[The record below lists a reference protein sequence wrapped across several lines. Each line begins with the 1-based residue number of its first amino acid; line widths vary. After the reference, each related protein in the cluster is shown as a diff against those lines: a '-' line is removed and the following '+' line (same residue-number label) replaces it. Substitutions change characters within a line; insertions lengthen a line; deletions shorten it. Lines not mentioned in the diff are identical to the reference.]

1 VTLIVI
7 ATITMNKHD
16 NIEGIVGLMKG
27 LMLSVRAREPH
38 PWLDLKLTREQ
49 LRIMLLLYSKV
60 RSSPGE
66 VAASLGVPRANVTGT
81 IDRLVK
87 KGMVSRQENPDDRRR
102 SILSLTEEGRG
113 QVERLREISAARIRG
128 VLERMPDTA
137 LVSLRTGL
145 EALLEALKDGGA
157 SDGRD

>member
-1 VTLIVI
+1 MYGALTVI

-27 LMLSVRAREPH
+27 LMLSVRVPEPH

-60 RSSPGE
+60 RSSPEE
-66 VAASLGVPRANVTGT
+66 VAASFGVPRANVTGT

-87 KGMVSRQENPDDRRR
+87 KGMAAVAARSPLQKRAGVRR
-102 SILSLTEEGRG
+102 SGCGR
-113 QVERLREISAARIRG
+113 
-128 VLERMPDTA
+128 
-137 LVSLRTGL
+137 
-145 EALLEALKDGGA
+145 
-157 SDGRD
+157 